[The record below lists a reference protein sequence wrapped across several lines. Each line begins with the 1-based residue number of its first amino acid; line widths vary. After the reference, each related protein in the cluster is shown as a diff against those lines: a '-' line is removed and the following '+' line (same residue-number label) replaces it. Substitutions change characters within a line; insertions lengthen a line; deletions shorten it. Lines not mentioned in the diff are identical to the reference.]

1 MNHLIIFIKNP
12 VLGQVKTR
20 LAETIGPEE
29 ALIVYVKLL
38 QHTRL
43 VANNIEAERRLYYS
57 DGVVQNDM
65 WPNDDYVKM
74 VQSES
79 DLGTRMQRAFE
90 RSFEDGAEKVVI
102 IGSDCYELSPSHIEA
117 AYKSLDRTDF
127 VIGPAFDGGYYL
139 LGMKQPAEFLFQ
151 DIQWSTDEVF
161 DETRKAIISRGF
173 TLGTLEQLR
182 DIDDRVDLAHY
193 QDLHEH
199 LR

>member
-151 DIQWSTDEVF
+151 DIKWSTDEVF